1 MKRAGALAVLI
12 AAITFMP
19 AIRAQEGHEP
29 PNGAETSLERAA
41 DSPAEGEHGKLEMW
55 KWANFAVLAAG
66 LGYLV
71 AKNAG
76 PFFSARSQQIRKDM
90 VEAQEARR
98 QAEGRAAEVDRRLA
112 NLESDIAALRSE
124 SQSEARSE
132 TERLARH
139 TAAEIAKIQAHAE
152 QEIVS
157 AGKAARH
164 DLKRFSAELAVQLAE
179 HRIRSRM
186 TPETQEA
193 LVRGFVR
200 DLEPNSSRAAN

>member
-1 MKRAGALAVLI
+1 MKRIGALALVI
-12 AAITFMP
+12 AAALFAPVM
-19 AIRAQEGHEP
+19 RAQEGREAP
-29 PNGAETSLERAA
+29 KGAETPLERAA
-41 DSPAEGEHGKLEMW
+41 DSPAEGEHGRLELW

-66 LGYLV
+66 LGYLA

-76 PFFSARSQQIRKDM
+76 PFFSARSRQIRKDM
-90 VEAQEARR
+90 VEAQESRR
-98 QAEGRAAEVDRRLA
+98 QAEARAAEVDRRLA
-112 NLESDIAALRSE
+112 NLESEIAALRAE
-124 SQSEARSE
+124 SQQEAQSE

-152 QEIVS
+152 QEIAS

-164 DLKRFSAELAVQLAE
+164 ELKRFSAELAIRLAE
-179 HRIRSRM
+179 QQIRSRM

-200 DLEPNSSRAAN
+200 DLEPPASRATS